1 MTMDTRFGYTFPA
14 IRGIQ
19 ARREYYTSMCPLRM
33 IPKIFLFDED
43 EAALPPEMK
52 AQRTLNRNRIPEISN
67 YIVDN
72 PDNYAFS
79 SITASVDANVE
90 FEPLGDD
97 PHSSR
102 IGLLHIPMDAR
113 FIINDGQ
120 HRRAAIEIAIK
131 GNPDLGDESI
141 AVVFYVDRGLHRCQQ
156 LFADLNRYAVKPS
169 RSLGVLYDHR
179 DDMAQLTR
187 LVVLKS
193 SIFKDLTDMESN
205 SLSKRSRKLFTLS
218 AIHGAT
224 GALLHKLQFNDINNA
239 ANTAIQFWEAISE
252 QLPEWSLVRERAVT
266 SGEIRQEFIHPH
278 SIALQALGR
287 VGNSLLS
294 LHPNDWP
301 KFVRQ
306 LGDID
311 WSKGNASLWEG
322 RAMVGG
328 RLSNATQNVLL
339 TSAAIKQKL
348 KLSLTPDEKK
358 AEDAFRK
365 GSNV

>member
-1 MTMDTRFGYTFPA
+1 MDTRFGYTFPA

-33 IPKIFLFDED
+33 IPKIFLFNED

-52 AQRTLNRNRIPEISN
+52 AQRTLNRNRIPELSN
-67 YIVDN
+67 YILDNVD
-72 PDNYAFS
+72 DYAFS
-79 SITASVDANVE
+79 SLTASIDANVE

-102 IGLLHIPMDAR
+102 VGLLHVPMDAR

-120 HRRAAIEIAIK
+120 HRRAAIELALR

-141 AVVFYVDRGLHRCQQ
+141 AVVFYVDRGLERCQQ

-169 RSLGVLYDHR
+169 RSIGILYDHR
-179 DDMAQLTR
+179 DDMSQLAR

-193 SIFKDLTDMESN
+193 PVFKDLTDMESS

-224 GALLHKLQFNDINNA
+224 NTLLQNLQFDDINEA
-239 ANTAIQFWEAISE
+239 ADIAIEFWEEVSN
-252 QLPEWSLVRERAVT
+252 QFPEWTTVRERRAT
-266 SGEIRQEFIHPH
+266 SGEIRQEFMHPH
-278 SIALQALGR
+278 SIALQSIGR
-287 VGNSLLS
+287 VGNFLLS
-294 LHPNDWP
+294 KSPKDWRRSIQ
-301 KFVRQ
+301 K
-306 LGDID
+306 LKGIN
-311 WSKGNASLWEG
+311 WSKDNAAFWEG

-328 RLSNATQNVLL
+328 RLSNASQNILL
-339 TSAAIKQKL
+339 TAAAIKTQL
-348 KLSLTPDEKK
+348 GLELLPDEEK
-358 AEDAFRK
+358 AEQALRK
-365 GSNV
+365 AKND

>member
-1 MTMDTRFGYTFPA
+1 MDTRFGYTFPA

-33 IPKIFLFDED
+33 IPKIFLYDED

-67 YIVDN
+67 YITDN
-72 PDNYAFS
+72 PGDYAFS

-102 IGLLHIPMDAR
+102 VGLLHIPMDAR

-120 HRRAAIEIAIK
+120 HRRAAIEMALK

-141 AVVFYVDRGLHRCQQ
+141 AVVFYVDRGLERCQQ

-169 RSLGVLYDHR
+169 RSIGVLYDHR

-193 SIFKDLTDMESN
+193 PVFKDLTEMERP

-218 AIHGAT
+218 AIHNAT
-224 GALLHKLQFNDINNA
+224 SALLAKLQFDDLNDA
-239 ANTAIQFWEAISE
+239 AHRAIEYWEAVSE
-252 QLPEWSLVRERAVT
+252 QFPEWAMVRDREAT
-266 SGEIRQEFIHPH
+266 SGEIRQDFLHPH
-278 SIALQALGR
+278 SIALQSLGR
-287 VGNSLLS
+287 VGNHLLS
-294 LHPNDWP
+294 NGNDNWQSYIG
-301 KFVRQ
+301 K
-306 LGDID
+306 LSEID
-311 WSKGNASLWEG
+311 WAKTNASLWEG

-328 RLSNATQNVLL
+328 RLTNATQNILL
-339 TSAAIKQKL
+339 TASAIKQTL
-348 KLSLTPDEKK
+348 EIELLPDEEK
-358 AEDAFRK
+358 AEKAFRK
-365 GSNV
+365 GSND

>member
-1 MTMDTRFGYTFPA
+1 MDTRFGYTFPA

-33 IPKIFLFDED
+33 IPKIFLYDED

-72 PDNYAFS
+72 PDDYAFS
-79 SITASVDANVE
+79 SLTASVDANVE

-102 IGLLHIPMDAR
+102 VGLLHIPMDAR

-120 HRRAAIEIAIK
+120 HRRAAIEMALK

-141 AVVFYVDRGLHRCQQ
+141 AVVFYVDRGLERCQQ

-169 RSLGVLYDHR
+169 RSIGVLYDHR
-179 DDMAQLTR
+179 DDMAQLSR

-193 SIFKDLTDMESN
+193 PVFRDLTEMERT

-224 GALLHKLQFNDINNA
+224 GALLQKLQFDNLSDA
-239 ANTAIQFWEAISE
+239 AQTAIQFWEAVSA
-252 QLPEWSLVRERAVT
+252 QFPEWEMVRERTAT
-266 SGEIRQEFIHPH
+266 SGEIRQEYIHPH
-278 SIALQALGR
+278 SIALQSLGR
-287 VGNSLLS
+287 VGNYLLTNEPES
-294 LHPNDWP
+294 W
-301 KFVRQ
+301 KSY
-306 LGDID
+306 LGRLNEID
-311 WSKGNASLWEG
+311 WSKSAAGLWEG

-328 RLSNATQNVLL
+328 RLSNAAQNILL
-339 TSAAIKQKL
+339 TASAIKQKL
-348 KLSLTPDEKK
+348 ELDLLPDEEK
-358 AEDAFRK
+358 AEAAFRK
-365 GSNV
+365 GSND

>member
-1 MTMDTRFGYTFPA
+1 MDTRFGYTFPA

-33 IPKIFLFDED
+33 IPKIFLYDED

-67 YIVDN
+67 YINDN
-72 PDNYAFS
+72 PDDYAFS

-102 IGLLHIPMDAR
+102 VGLLHIPMDAR

-120 HRRAAIEIAIK
+120 HRRAAVEMALK
-131 GNPDLGDESI
+131 NNPDLGDESI
-141 AVVFYVDRGLHRCQQ
+141 AVVFYVDRGLERCQQ

-179 DDMAQLTR
+179 DDMAQLAR

-193 SIFKDLTDMESN
+193 PIFKDLTDMEKN
-205 SLSKRSRKLFTLS
+205 SLAKRSRKLFTLS

-224 GALLHKLQFNDINNA
+224 GALLQNLQFDDLNDA
-239 ANTAIQFWEAISE
+239 ADAAIKFWEAVSE
-252 QLPEWSLVRERAVT
+252 QFPEWSMVRERAAT
-266 SGEIRQEFIHPH
+266 SGDIRQDYVHPH
-278 SIALQALGR
+278 SIALHSLGR
-287 VGNSLLS
+287 VGNYLLS
-294 LHPNDWP
+294 NEPDTWSSY
-301 KFVRQ
+301 VGQ
-306 LGDID
+306 LGEID
-311 WSKGNASLWEG
+311 WSKNNASFWEG

-328 RLSNATQNVLL
+328 RLTNATQNILL
-339 TSAAIKQKL
+339 TSSAIKQKL
-348 KLSLTPDEKK
+348 ELDLLPDEQK
-358 AEDAFRK
+358 AEEAFRK
-365 GSNV
+365 RNDD

>member
-1 MTMDTRFGYTFPA
+1 MDTRFGYTFPA

-33 IPKIFLFDED
+33 IPKIFLYNED

-67 YIVDN
+67 YINDN
-72 PDNYAFS
+72 PDDYAFS

-102 IGLLHIPMDAR
+102 VGLLHIPMDAR

-120 HRRAAIEIAIK
+120 HRRAAVEMALK

-141 AVVFYVDRGLHRCQQ
+141 AVVFYVDRGLERCQQ
-156 LFADLNRYAVKPS
+156 LFADLNRHAVKPS

-179 DDMAQLTR
+179 DDMAELAR

-193 SIFKDLTDMESN
+193 PIFKDLTDMEKN
-205 SLSKRSRKLFTLS
+205 SLAKRSRKLFTLS

-224 GALLHKLQFNDINNA
+224 GALLHKLQFDDLNEA
-239 ANTAIQFWEAISE
+239 ANTAIEYWEAVSE
-252 QLPEWSLVRERAVT
+252 QFPEWSKVRQRTVT
-266 SGEIRQEFIHPH
+266 SGEIRQDFIHSH
-278 SIALQALGR
+278 SIALQSFGR
-287 VGNSLLS
+287 VGNYLLS
-294 LHPNDWP
+294 NELENWTEY
-301 KFVRQ
+301 VER
-306 LGDID
+306 LSDID
-311 WSKGNASLWEG
+311 WSKSNAAMWEG

-328 RLSNATQNVLL
+328 RLTNATQNILL
-339 TSAAIKQKL
+339 TSSAIKQKL
-348 KLSLTPDEKK
+348 NLDLLPDEEK
-358 AEDAFRK
+358 AENAFRK
-365 GSNV
+365 RNDD